1 MAVITTAPEE
11 PNPNSDFERIAECV
25 EQTILVRGD
34 SFNVI
39 RTITELC
46 LSA

>member
-11 PNPNSDFERIAECV
+11 PNPNSDFERIAECA
-25 EQTILVRGD
+25 EEEISVRGD
-34 SFNVI
+34 SFLVI
-39 RTITELC
+39 RSIKELC